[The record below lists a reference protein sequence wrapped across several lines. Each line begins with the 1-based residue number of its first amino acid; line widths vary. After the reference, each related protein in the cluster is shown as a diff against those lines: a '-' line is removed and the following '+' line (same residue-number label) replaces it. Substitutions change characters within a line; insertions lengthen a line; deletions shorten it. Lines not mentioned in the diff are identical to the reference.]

1 MSISRD
7 GNSLFD
13 RARHV
18 GTLATG
24 VNNSMTIKFI
34 HGLRLEKQ
42 RLLDIAS
49 YIEPMTHPR
58 IVRDQP
64 DAPPTGT
71 EDANRPRIVSQT
83 GGHDLFRSVR
93 GLIVDSDPI
102 GSIEDGPAFA
112 PAPGVYFSHHELFRI
127 AQLLRQAEA
136 VRS

>member
-13 RARHV
+13 KARHV

-34 HGLRLEKQ
+34 HGLRLEQQ

-49 YIEPMTHPR
+49 YIEPVMHPR

-64 DAPPTGT
+64 DAPAGA
-71 EDANRPRIVSQT
+71 EDANRPRVVSDSL
-83 GGHDLFRSVR
+83 GGNNLFRGVV
-93 GLIVDSDPI
+93 GPDSKPI
-102 GSIEDGPAFA
+102 GSIEDGPVFA
-112 PAPGVYFSHHELFRI
+112 PAPGVYFGHHELFQI
-127 AQLLRQAEA
+127 AGLLRQTQAA
-136 VRS
+136 RS

>member
-42 RLLDIAS
+42 RLLEIA
-49 YIEPMTHPR
+49 YFIEPMTHPR
-58 IVRDQP
+58 IVRGQP
-64 DAPPTGT
+64 DVQPTGT
-71 EDANRPRIVSQT
+71 EDANRPRVVSDST
-83 GGHDLFRSVR
+83 GGNNLFRGVV
-93 GLIVDSDPI
+93 GPDSKPI
-102 GSIEDGPAFA
+102 GSIEGGPVFA
-112 PAPGVYFSHHELFRI
+112 PAPGVYFSHHELFQI

-136 VRS
+136 VRA